1 MITIDPEFKALIP
14 PLLPE
19 GRKGLEES
27 ILKEGCRDAL
37 VVWKGHNILVDGH
50 NRYEICTAHGKPFET
65 VEMEF
70 ASRDDAMV
78 WIIDNQFSRRN
89 LTPFARGELALK
101 RKHIIAAKAKKNQQ
115 LSEGRGVKGCQN
127 SDNLIERVDT
137 KKELA
142 KIAGVSHDTIV
153 RVEKIVQRAPEEVK
167 EKLRRGDPGVS
178 INKVFNDI
186 KKEET
191 LQRRREELAEKGAAV
206 VKLPPSVQVYHGDF
220 LKDYHILGEGSVDCI
235 ITDPPYVKDWLE
247 NYEGFARAAEYVLKP
262 GGFLITYVGH
272 IHLDRIL
279 DQMCRHL
286 DFYWIA
292 ALKHAGTTKA
302 VHSRSVMCGFKPIL
316 IFHKPPRMAP
326 KRYFCDVILG
336 TGREKSAH
344 EWQQGKEELRQIFEP
359 FTDPGDTVLDPFMG
373 SGTVLDMA
381 REMGRKAIGFDIDA
395 VNVQIVR
402 GRVAG
407 VP

>member
-19 GRKGLEES
+19 ERKGLEES

-89 LTPFARGELALK
+89 LTPFIRGELALK

-142 KIAGVSHDTIV
+142 KIAGVSRWDNAPDTKPFP
-153 RVEKIVQRAPEEVK
+153 VEPGRASRK
-167 EKLRRGDPGVS
+167 RH
-178 INKVFNDI
+178 N
-186 KKEET
+186 
-191 LQRRREELAEKGAAV
+191 AAR
-206 VKLPPSVQVYHGDF
+206 KRPHRPL
-220 LKDYHILGEGSVDCI
+220 
-235 ITDPPYVKDWLE
+235 T
-247 NYEGFARAAEYVLKP
+247 ARAARP
-262 GGFLITYVGH
+262 
-272 IHLDRIL
+272 
-279 DQMCRHL
+279 
-286 DFYWIA
+286 
-292 ALKHAGTTKA
+292 
-302 VHSRSVMCGFKPIL
+302 
-316 IFHKPPRMAP
+316 
-326 KRYFCDVILG
+326 
-336 TGREKSAH
+336 
-344 EWQQGKEELRQIFEP
+344 
-359 FTDPGDTVLDPFMG
+359 DPGP
-373 SGTVLDMA
+373 
-381 REMGRKAIGFDIDA
+381 
-395 VNVQIVR
+395 
-402 GRVAG
+402 
-407 VP
+407 

>member
-1 MITIDPEFKALIP
+1 MIP

-19 GRKGLEES
+19 ERKGLEES

-101 RKHIIAAKAKKNQQ
+101 RKHIIAAKAKENQKRSGGAVPQ
-115 LSEGRGVKGCQN
+115 KSAEPVETR
-127 SDNLIERVDT
+127 
-137 KKELA
+137 KELA
-142 KIAGVSHDTIV
+142 KIAGVSHDTIA
-153 RVEKIVQRAPEEVK
+153 RVEKIVQKAPEEVK

-191 LQRRREELAEKGAAV
+191 LQRHREELAEKGAAV

-262 GGFLITYVGH
+262 G
-272 IHLDRIL
+272 
-279 DQMCRHL
+279 
-286 DFYWIA
+286 
-292 ALKHAGTTKA
+292 
-302 VHSRSVMCGFKPIL
+302 
-316 IFHKPPRMAP
+316 
-326 KRYFCDVILG
+326 
-336 TGREKSAH
+336 
-344 EWQQGKEELRQIFEP
+344 
-359 FTDPGDTVLDPFMG
+359 
-373 SGTVLDMA
+373 
-381 REMGRKAIGFDIDA
+381 
-395 VNVQIVR
+395 
-402 GRVAG
+402 
-407 VP
+407 